1 MMSRTLYQQL
11 LTQKEQQKKSMA
23 VLIDPDQ
30 IRMDRFT
37 EVLDQVN
44 RCEVDFLFI
53 GGSLVMNDQMDE
65 VLAIIGEKTDI
76 PRIIFPGNVFQVNP
90 KADGILLLSLI
101 SGRNPELLI
110 GQHVIA
116 APYLKKS
123 GLEIIPTGYLLID
136 GNSISSV
143 QYISNTTPIPANK
156 ADIAASTAMAG
167 EMLGLKCLFLD
178 AGSGAKKPIPPQ
190 LISQVSQA
198 VKIPLMVGGG
208 IRTREDF
215 QAALQA
221 GADLLVIG
229 DIIEKDPSMVESFS
243 EILKAFNKNTEA

>member
-1 MMSRTLYQQL
+1 MSHTLYQKL
-11 LTQKEQQKKSMA
+11 LAHKEQHKKSMA

-30 IRMDRFT
+30 IRLDRFS
-37 EVLDQVN
+37 EVLEQVN
-44 RCEVDFLFI
+44 RCQVDFLFI
-53 GGSLVMNDQMDE
+53 GGSLVMNDKMDE
-65 VLAIIGEKTDI
+65 VLDIIGEKTDI
-76 PRIIFPGNVFQVNP
+76 PRILFPGNVFQVNP
-90 KADGILLLSLI
+90 KADAILLLSLI

-156 ADIAASTAMAG
+156 GDIAASTAMAG

-178 AGSGAKKPIPPQ
+178 AGSGAKNPIPAP
-190 LISQVSQA
+190 LINQVSQA
-198 VKIPLMVGGG
+198 VESPLIVGGG
-208 IRTREDF
+208 IRSREDF
-215 QAALQA
+215 RNALEA

-229 DIIEKDPSMVESFS
+229 DIIEKDPSMVEAFS
-243 EILKAFNKNTEA
+243 KILQTFNQKTKA